1 MLLCTVIQ
9 GGAEM
14 GARLSEDE
22 LQHALDF
29 CVHLFDP
36 TTPEQHAQVRAA
48 LEGLAI
54 SPRAPAASEDEQGEG
69 APIDG
74 AKLLDV
80 RAPVVDP
87 VELAKVLQ
95 SIVPTADATGG
106 IQGGQA
112 GCVAGIPAGVEDAE
126 MRMVLEKVN
135 ARRVIHAEHGNGLN
149 SLEEE
154 AVDGFVVRLER
165 GELGLRRAGRG
176 E

>member
-1 MLLCTVIQ
+1 
-9 GGAEM
+9 M

-36 TTPEQHAQVRAA
+36 TTPEQHAHVRAA
-48 LEGLAI
+48 LEGLAV
-54 SPRAPAASEDEQGEG
+54 SPQAPAAHQQDERGPAREGHGHG
-69 APIDG
+69 APVDG
-74 AKLLDV
+74 TKLLDV

-87 VELAKVLQ
+87 GELAKVFQ
-95 SIVPTADATGG
+95 SVAP
-106 IQGGQA
+106 
-112 GCVAGIPAGVEDAE
+112 VAGDGTAGSQSGKGCGVAGVLKGVEDAE

-154 AVDGFVVRLER
+154 AVDGFVVKLER
-165 GELGLRRAGRG
+165 GSLGLRRAGKS